1 MKSNIAY
8 IDNQNLYMATKTNY
22 QPWQVDLKRLRV
34 YLLDRYN
41 CEKALLFMGAYEKN
55 YAKRYDLFE
64 SFGYQ
69 LMFRMHDEIANSK
82 KKGNVDTDV
91 VFQMMHDFHHDAFEK
106 AVLVSGDGDYFKTVD
121 YLIKQNRF
129 ECLALPS
136 HKNASSLYKRITH
149 DYYIYLDDG
158 SYRKKLGMR

>member
-8 IDNQNLYMATKTNY
+8 IDNQNLYMATKDSPE
-22 QPWQVDLKRLRV
+22 PWRIDLARFKV
-34 YLLDRYN
+34 YLKDRYN
-41 CEKALLFMGAYEKN
+41 CDEALLFMGAYDKEYESTYK
-55 YAKRYDLFE
+55 LFS
-64 SFGYQ
+64 SFGYK
-69 LMFRMHDEIANSK
+69 LMFRLHDEVAHSK